1 MALVRGATREQY
13 SSPTSMNSVRL
24 PTGEIM
30 SVEIDRSAT
39 ETGSFTEIF
48 GAFLKLGLVSFG
60 GPIAHLGYF
69 RDELV
74 VRRRWLTESAYADL
88 VALSQFLPGPASS
101 KVGFTLGVMRGHGLL
116 GGLAAWFGF
125 TMPSALVLFAFALGA
140 AAFTG
145 PVAEGI
151 IHGLKLVAVAVVAQA
166 VWGMARNLT
175 PDRQRIGI
183 ALAAVWITVA
193 PIGMLGQIAAILV
206 GALAGLWLCPSQ
218 GGPVTGHLEY
228 PVTKRAGAA
237 ALVMFAVLLILPPIL
252 VSVTGNQ
259 AIALFDAFYRAGAL
273 VFGGGHV
280 LLPLLQAE
288 VVAPGW
294 VSNEAFLSGYGL
306 TQAVPGPLFTFAAY
320 LGAVMD
326 PSPNGVVGASI
337 ALVAVFLPG
346 GLLAYG
352 VLPFWDMVRA
362 RPLAQAAMRGANAAV
377 VGILGAAFYDPVW
390 TSAVLA
396 PVDFALALAGFL
408 LLTVWKLPPWT
419 VVVLLVAFGTISGLV
434 GEIVWI

>member
-1 MALVRGATREQY
+1 MRGAAREHY
-13 SSPTSMNSVRL
+13 SPASINSVRL
-24 PTGEIM
+24 RTGKAIM

-39 ETGSFTEIF
+39 ETGSFAEIF
-48 GAFLKLGLVSFG
+48 GVFLKLGLVSFG

-74 VRRRWLTESAYADL
+74 VRRRWLTDSAYADL

-101 KVGFTLGVMRGHGLL
+101 KVGFTLGIMRGRGLL
-116 GGLAAWFGF
+116 GGLAAWLGF

-151 IHGLKLVAVAVVAQA
+151 IHGLKLVAVAIVAQA
-166 VWGMARNLT
+166 IWGMAKNLT
-175 PDRQRIGI
+175 PDHQRIGI
-183 ALAAVWITVA
+183 ALAAVWIVVA
-193 PIGMLGQIAAILV
+193 PMGMLGQITAILV
-206 GALAGLWLCPSQ
+206 GALAGLWLCRSQ
-218 GGPVTGHLEY
+218 GGAITGHLEY
-228 PVTKRAGAA
+228 PVTKRAGAV
-237 ALVMFAVLLILPPIL
+237 ALVIFTVLLVLPPIL

-288 VVAPGW
+288 VVVPGW
-294 VSNEAFLSGYGL
+294 VSNETFLAGYGL

-320 LGAVMD
+320 LGAVMG
-326 PSPNGVVGASI
+326 PSPNGFVGASI

-377 VGILGAAFYDPVW
+377 VGILGAAFYNPVW

-419 VVVLLVAFGTISGLV
+419 VVVLLVAFGTISGLA
-434 GEIVWI
+434 GEMIWL